1 MAITWMTSFF
11 YEQDKSIA
19 KRLKKLLR
27 RYPNHYAPWPPTSAS
42 DEEDADDHNDEKG
55 EDENGRPLCP
65 FLHFFPPS
73 CGSFALTL
81 VRVSSFD
88 FSVKILTHM
97 SSQLKSTLMEM
108 LAVIELNGYDLDQE
122 VTLLDLHNILHR
134 PRNLDFENG
143 LFIRFFDKISG
154 ALRGNELGMT
164 IFKKRLNSLAKLMLK
179 D

>member
-1 MAITWMTSFF
+1 MTSFF

-19 KRLKKLLR
+19 KRLKKFVK
-27 RYPNHYAPWPPTSAS
+27 RYPNFFAPWSPASTS
-42 DEEDADDHNDEKG
+42 DEEDNNNNNDEKD
-55 EDENGRPLCP
+55 EDENGRQRCP
-65 FLHFFPPS
+65 FLHYFPPS
-73 CGSFALTL
+73 CTSFALTL

-88 FSVKILTHM
+88 FAITIFTHKVL
-97 SSQLKSTLMEM
+97 QLKSTLMEM
-108 LAVIELNGYDLDQE
+108 LGVIDLHGYELDEE

-154 ALRGNELGMT
+154 SLQGNELGMM
-164 IFKKRLNSLAKLMLK
+164 ILEKRLNSLAKLMLR